1 MTGSALFLRH
11 CKNAMIGIVGVVEL
25 LDYRVRYELEALP
38 PYMRAHFR
46 RAAELIQRCGLE
58 FMRRT

>member
-1 MTGSALFLRH
+1 MRH